1 VVISAARVVETM
13 LVAFEAAGQSSTGEN
28 LDFLTWVRRRGSVQA
43 HLLEEDHM
51 TPAEST
57 MMIRGKSDTPARIEI
72 QEVERPTV
80 QAKQA
85 IGANS
90 GSSPP
95 SRS

>member
-1 VVISAARVVETM
+1 MNDMNIKQPEK
-13 LVAFEAAGQSSTGEN
+13 
-28 LDFLTWVRRRGSVQA
+28 LDTF
-43 HLLEEDHM
+43 
-51 TPAEST
+51 
-57 MMIRGKSDTPARIEI
+57 EI